1 MLLEQDEDIRQLL
14 KNTHRI
20 AIVGISANAAR
31 PSHGVACYLLAAG
44 YEIVPVNPG
53 LREVL
58 GLRCYASLGEIDGPI
73 DMVDVFRRSEEVPDI
88 VDEAIAKGAK
98 SLWLQLGVINDEATV
113 RAAAAGLAVVV
124 DRCTKIEHAR
134 MR

>member
-1 MLLEQDEDIRQLL
+1 MLLERDEDIQQLL
-14 KNTHRI
+14 KNTRRI
-20 AIVGISANAAR
+20 AIVGISANPAR
-31 PSHGVACYLLAAG
+31 PSHGVALYLMAAG

-58 GLRCYASLGEIDGPI
+58 GLRCYANLDEIDGPI
-73 DMVDVFRRSEEVPDI
+73 DMVDVFRRSEEVPNIADT
-88 VDEAIAKGAK
+88 AIAIGAK
-98 SLWLQLGVINDEATV
+98 SLWLQLGVINEDASV
-113 RAAAAGLAVVV
+113 RAVTAGLAVVV